1 MSKKSSVDKEMKKL
15 LKELDEKLFEMLP
28 GVVACLLIKLDKLD
42 QKVARMKI
50 SLWTLTFIVIML
62 LVSFILEGII

>member
-15 LKELDEKLFEMLP
+15 LKELDEKLHEMLP

-42 QKVARMKI
+42 NRVAKMRI
-50 SLWTLTFIVIML
+50 SLWALTFLVIML
-62 LVSFILEGII
+62 IVSFILEGII